1 MEGKKRELRR
11 KMKNEMETETKKSE
25 RMEHNKHN
33 YAGGKYGHTFTGDE
47 KIIILTYA
55 STYNHS

>member
-1 MEGKKRELRR
+1 
-11 KMKNEMETETKKSE
+11 METETKKSE